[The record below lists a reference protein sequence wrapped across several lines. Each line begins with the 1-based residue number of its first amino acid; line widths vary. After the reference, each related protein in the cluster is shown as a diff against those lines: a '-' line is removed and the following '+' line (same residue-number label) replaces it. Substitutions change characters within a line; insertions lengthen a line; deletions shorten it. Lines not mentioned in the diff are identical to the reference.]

1 MSKNNSVEIAYQNAK
16 DLIDK
21 KDYIQA
27 SEQLN
32 EILKVFPN
40 ELNSIYLLIDC
51 YIKLNN
57 PIKALEF
64 THSALNIKN
73 DDKKLLQL
81 EIRLNEYL
89 ERDSESI
96 HLLKIFIDKFS
107 DLGALKHLSNLL
119 VRQDKSDEADEL
131 IKNFFENNED
141 YGLLYKGVRH
151 LHASRYRK
159 AEDAFKKVLIEDE
172 NNIDALR
179 FMGILAFKSGN
190 HDIAE
195 AMLTKALK
203 LDTTYSLVWANLAQV
218 FSVTGQLDK
227 AKKSFKNILNME
239 PKNGLIWAEY
249 GTVLTKLANYEEG
262 RDAYLKALEFKPDSP
277 RVHLSLGH
285 VYKTMGEID
294 NSIDSYKNT
303 ILQNNLS
310 GEAYWSLANLKTY
323 SFSENE
329 IIDME
334 KTLKG
339 EMSDIERSQ
348 MHFALGKAYEVKKDF
363 DKSFKNYYEGN
374 KVKKGLIKYSSDDTT
389 DNTKRILNFFN
400 KENIQKLEKSS
411 TGDRDPIFVLG
422 MPRSGST
429 LVDQIISSHSKV
441 DGTQELPN
449 IIKIAAELNSNNQ
462 KDYPEVLK
470 DLDESKLS
478 NLGKDYISET
488 AWARDSA
495 PFFIDKMPNN
505 FIHIGLIKT
514 ILPNAKIIDTR
525 RDPMDTCFSC
535 FKQFFARGQLFTYS
549 LEDLGNYYT
558 DYIRAM
564 NHWHNV
570 YGKDIYTVH
579 YDNVINETEE
589 TIREL
594 IDYCELPFEKECLE
608 FYNSSRPV
616 KTPSAE
622 QVRQPIYKSGL
633 NYWKNYE
640 KHLLPLKKI
649 IDEINLR

>member
-1 MSKNNSVEIAYQNAK
+1 MNNKNSLEIAYQNAR
-16 DLIDK
+16 DLIHK
-21 KDYIQA
+21 KEYLQA
-27 SEQLN
+27 ISQLN
-32 EILKVFPN
+32 EIIKVFPN

-51 YIKLNN
+51 FIRINK
-57 PIKALEF
+57 PIEALEYTRKALSF
-64 THSALNIKN
+64 KN
-73 DDKKLLQL
+73 DDKKLLLL
-81 EIRLNEYL
+81 EIRLNEFL
-89 ERDSESI
+89 ERDSEAI
-96 HLLKIFIDKFS
+96 FLLKAFINKFS
-107 DLGALKHLSNLL
+107 DFKALKQLTNLL
-119 VRQDKSDEADEL
+119 AKQDKTDEADDVV
-131 IKNFFENNED
+131 KKFFENNED

-159 AEDAFKKVLIEDE
+159 AEDAFKKVLIDDE

-195 AMLTKALK
+195 ATLTKALK
-203 LDTTYSLVWANLAQV
+203 LDPTYSLVWANLAQV

-227 AKKSFKNILNME
+227 AEKSFKNILNME

-249 GTVLTKLANYEEG
+249 GTVLTKLANYKEG
-262 RDAYLKALEFKPDSP
+262 KNAYLKALQFKPNSP

-285 VYKTMGEID
+285 VYKTLGEID
-294 NSIDSYKNT
+294 KSINSYKNT
-303 ILQNNLS
+303 IVQNNLS

-329 IIDME
+329 IKDME
-334 KTLKG
+334 ETLNA

-348 MHFALGKAYEVKKDF
+348 MHFALGKAYEEMKDF
-363 DKSFKNYYEGN
+363 DKSFKNYYQGN
-374 KVKKGLIKYSSDDTT
+374 RVKKDLVKYSSHDTNE
-389 DNTKRILNFFN
+389 NTKKILKFFSQ
-400 KENIQKLEKSS
+400 ENIQNLSKSS
-411 TGDRDPIFVLG
+411 TNDQDPIFILG

-449 IIKIAAELNSNNQ
+449 IIKIAAELNDIDQNS
-462 KDYPEVLK
+462 YPDVLK
-470 DLDESKLS
+470 ELDDIQLS
-478 NLGKDYISET
+478 DLGKNYIQET

-549 LEDLGNYYT
+549 LEDLGNYYS

-564 NHWHNV
+564 NHWHNI
-570 YGKDIYTVH
+570 YGKDILTVH
-579 YDNVINETEE
+579 YDNVINKTEE
-589 TIREL
+589 TIRQL
-594 IDYCELPFEKECLE
+594 IDYCNLPFEQECLE
-608 FYNSSRPV
+608 FYKSSRPV

-649 IDEINLR
+649 IDEIN

>member
-1 MSKNNSVEIAYQNAK
+1 MSNKNSLEIAYQNAR
-16 DLIDK
+16 DLIHK
-21 KDYIQA
+21 KEYLQA
-27 SEQLN
+27 VSQLN
-32 EILKVFPN
+32 EILRIFPN

-51 YIKLNN
+51 FIKINKPLEALEYTH
-57 PIKALEF
+57 KALSF
-64 THSALNIKN
+64 KS
-73 DDKKLLQL
+73 DDKKLLLL
-81 EIRLNEYL
+81 EIRLNEFL
-89 ERDSESI
+89 GRDSEVI
-96 HLLKIFIDKFS
+96 VLLKRFISKYSDFS
-107 DLGALKHLSNLL
+107 ALKQLSNLL
-119 VRQDKSDEADEL
+119 VKQDKADEADE
-131 IKNFFENNED
+131 IVKQFFENNED

-159 AEDAFKKVLIEDE
+159 AEDAFKKLLIEDE

-195 AMLTKALK
+195 AMFTKALR
-203 LDTTYSLVWANLAQV
+203 LDPTYSLVWANLAQV
-218 FSVTGQLDK
+218 YSVTGQLDK

-239 PKNGLIWAEY
+239 PRNGLIWAEY
-249 GTVLTKLANYEEG
+249 GTVLTKLANYEESKN
-262 RDAYLKALEFKPDSP
+262 AYLKALNFKSDSP

-285 VYKTMGEID
+285 VYKTMGEIE
-294 NSIDSYKNT
+294 NSIDSYKNS
-303 ILQNNLS
+303 IIQNKLS

-329 IIDME
+329 IKVME
-334 KTLKG
+334 ETLK
-339 EMSDIERSQ
+339 EDMSDIERSQ
-348 MHFALGKAYEVKKDF
+348 IHFALGKAYEVKKDF
-363 DKSFKNYYEGN
+363 DNSFNNYFKGN
-374 KVKKGLIKYSSDDTT
+374 EVKKGLIKYSSDDTT
-389 DNTKRILNFFN
+389 DNTKRILDFFN
-400 KENIQKLEKSS
+400 LETIRDFSKSS
-411 TGDRDPIFVLG
+411 TVDQDPIFILG

-449 IIKIAAELNSNNQ
+449 IIKIASELNSNNQ
-462 KDYPEVLK
+462 NTYPEILK
-470 DLDESKLS
+470 ELDESKLS
-478 NLGKDYISET
+478 EMGNNYLSET
-488 AWARDSA
+488 TWARKNA

-535 FKQFFARGQLFTYS
+535 YKQFFARGQLFTYS

-558 DYIRAM
+558 DYIKAM

-570 YGKDIYTVH
+570 YGKDIFTVH
-579 YDNVINETEE
+579 YDNVINKTEE

-594 IDYCELPFEKECLE
+594 IDYCNLPFEKECLE
-608 FYNSSRPV
+608 FYKSSRPV

-640 KHLLPLKKI
+640 KHLVPLKKI
-649 IDEINLR
+649 IDEIN

>member
-1 MSKNNSVEIAYQNAK
+1 MSNKNSVEIAYQNAN

-21 KDYIQA
+21 KDYTEA
-27 SEQLN
+27 SLQLE

-51 YIKLNN
+51 YIKLDN
-57 PIKALEF
+57 PLKALESV
-64 THSALNIKN
+64 HEALNIKK
-73 DDKKLLQL
+73 DDKKLLHL

-89 ERDSESI
+89 ERDSECI
-96 HLLKIFIDKFS
+96 FLLKRYIEKFS
-107 DLGALKHLSNLL
+107 DIGALKHLSNLL
-119 VRQDKSDEADEL
+119 VRQDKAEEADDS
-131 IKNFFENNED
+131 IKEFFENNEE
-141 YGLLYKGVRH
+141 YGLLYKGIRH

-159 AEDAFKKVLIEDE
+159 AEDAFKKVLQEDK

-195 AMLTKALK
+195 AMFTRALK
-203 LDTTYSLVWANLAQV
+203 LDPTYSLVWANLGQV

-227 AKKSFKNILNME
+227 AQKSFKNILNME
-239 PKNGLIWAEY
+239 PNNALIWAEY
-249 GTVLTKLANYEEG
+249 GTVLTKLAKYKEG

-285 VYKTMGEID
+285 VFKTMGEID
-294 NSIDSYKNT
+294 NSIDAYKKT
-303 ILQNNLS
+303 IIKNNLS

-329 IIDME
+329 IKDME
-334 KTLKG
+334 KTLEG
-339 EMSDIERSQ
+339 DMSDIERSQ
-348 MHFALGKAYEVKKDF
+348 MYFALGKAYEAKKDF
-363 DKSFKNYYEGN
+363 DNSFKNYYKGN
-374 KVKKGLIKYSSDDTT
+374 EVKKSLIKYSSDDTT
-389 DNTKRILNFFN
+389 QNTKRILKFFN
-400 KENIQKLEKSS
+400 KENIVSLSKSS
-411 TGDRDPIFVLG
+411 ISDKDPIFVLG

-429 LVDQIISSHSKV
+429 LIDQIISSHSKV

-449 IIKIAAELNSNNQ
+449 IIKIAAELNTIKQDS
-462 KDYPEVLK
+462 YPEVLK
-470 DLDESKLS
+470 KLDDLQLTKF
-478 NLGKDYISET
+478 GKDYLSET
-488 AWARDSA
+488 KWARGVA

-535 FKQFFARGQLFTYS
+535 FKQFFARGQLFTYC
-549 LEDLGNYYT
+549 LEDLGNYYS

-564 NHWHNV
+564 NHWHSV
-570 YGKDIYTVH
+570 YGKDIFTVH

-594 IDYCELPFEKECLE
+594 LDYCDLSFEKECLE
-608 FYNSSRPV
+608 FYKSSRPV

-640 KHLLPLKKI
+640 KHLTPLKKI
-649 IDEINLR
+649 IDEIN

>member
-1 MSKNNSVEIAYQNAK
+1 MSNKNSLEIAYQNAR
-16 DLIDK
+16 DLIHK
-21 KDYIQA
+21 KEYLQA
-27 SEQLN
+27 ISQLN
-32 EILKVFPN
+32 EILRIFPN

-51 YIKLNN
+51 FIKINKPLE
-57 PIKALEF
+57 ALEF
-64 THSALNIKN
+64 THKALSFKS
-73 DDKKLLQL
+73 DDKKLLLL
-81 EIRLNEYL
+81 EIRLNEFL
-89 ERDSESI
+89 ERDSEAI
-96 HLLKIFIDKFS
+96 FLLKTFINKYSDFS
-107 DLGALKHLSNLL
+107 ALKQLSNLL
-119 VRQDKSDEADEL
+119 VKQDKVDEADD
-131 IKNFFENNED
+131 IVKDFFENNED

-159 AEDAFKKVLIEDE
+159 AEDAFKKLLIEDE

-195 AMLTKALK
+195 AMLTKALR
-203 LDTTYSLVWANLAQV
+203 LDPTYSLVWANLAQV
-218 FSVTGQLDK
+218 YSVTGQLDK

-239 PKNGLIWAEY
+239 PRNGLIWAEY
-249 GTVLTKLANYEEG
+249 GTVLTKLANYEESK
-262 RDAYLKALEFKPDSP
+262 DAYLKALDFKSDSP

-285 VYKTMGEID
+285 VYKTMGEIE

-303 ILQNNLS
+303 IIQNKLS

-329 IIDME
+329 IKVME
-334 KTLKG
+334 ETLKAD
-339 EMSDIERSQ
+339 MSDIERSQ

-363 DKSFKNYYEGN
+363 DNSFNNYFKGN
-374 KVKKGLIKYSSDDTT
+374 EVKKGLTKYSSDDTT
-389 DNTKRILNFFN
+389 DNTKRILDFFN
-400 KENIQKLEKSS
+400 LENIRDFSKSL
-411 TGDRDPIFVLG
+411 TVNQDPIFVLG

-429 LVDQIISSHSKV
+429 LVDQIISSHSQV

-449 IIKIAAELNSNNQ
+449 IIKIASELNSNNQ
-462 KDYPEVLK
+462 NTYPEILK
-470 DLDESKLS
+470 ELDELKLTEMG
-478 NLGKDYISET
+478 NNYLSET
-488 AWARDSA
+488 TWARKNA

-535 FKQFFARGQLFTYS
+535 YKQFFARGQLFTYS

-558 DYIRAM
+558 DYIKAM

-579 YDNVINETEE
+579 YDNVINKTEE

-594 IDYCELPFEKECLE
+594 IDYCNLPFEKECLE
-608 FYNSSRPV
+608 FYKSSRPV

-640 KHLLPLKKI
+640 KHLVPLKKI
-649 IDEINLR
+649 IDEIN

>member
-1 MSKNNSVEIAYQNAK
+1 MSKNNSVKIAYQNAK

-51 YIKLNN
+51 YLKLNN
-57 PIKALEF
+57 PIKALES
-64 THSALNIKN
+64 THAALTIKHN
-73 DDKKLLQL
+73 DKKLLQL

-119 VRQDKSDEADEL
+119 VKQDKSEEADEL

-203 LDTTYSLVWANLAQV
+203 LDPTYSLVWANLAQV

-262 RDAYLKALEFKPDSP
+262 RDAYLKALKFKPDSP

-334 KTLKG
+334 DTLKSD
-339 EMSDIERSQ
+339 MSDIERSQ

-400 KENIQKLEKSS
+400 KENIQKLAKSS
-411 TGDRDPIFVLG
+411 IGDRDPIFVLG

-429 LVDQIISSHSKV
+429 LIDQIISSHSKV

-449 IIKIAAELNSNNQ
+449 IIKIAAELNTNNQ
-462 KDYPEVLK
+462 SNYPEVLK
-470 DLDESKLS
+470 ELDESKLS

-564 NHWHNV
+564 NHWQNV

-579 YDNVINETEE
+579 YDNVINKTEE

-594 IDYCELPFEKECLE
+594 IDYCNLPFENECLE
-608 FYNSSRPV
+608 FYKSSRPV

-640 KHLLPLKKI
+640 KHLVPLKKI
-649 IDEINLR
+649 IDEIN

>member
-16 DLIDK
+16 DLIQK

-27 SEQLN
+27 SQQLN

-57 PIKALEF
+57 PIKALES
-64 THSALNIKN
+64 THTALNIKN
-73 DDKKLLQL
+73 NDKKLLQL

-119 VRQDKSDEADEL
+119 VKQDKSEEADEL

-203 LDTTYSLVWANLAQV
+203 LDPTYSLVWANLAQV

-249 GTVLTKLANYEEG
+249 GTVLTKLANYKEG
-262 RDAYLKALEFKPDSP
+262 KDAYLKALEFKPNSP

-303 ILQNNLS
+303 IIQNNLS

-323 SFSENE
+323 SFSKNE
-329 IIDME
+329 IKDME
-334 KTLKG
+334 ETLMG
-339 EMSDIERSQ
+339 DMSDIERSQ

-363 DKSFKNYYEGN
+363 DKSFTNYYEGN
-374 KVKKGLIKYSSDDTT
+374 KVKKGLIKYSSDDTS
-389 DNTKRILNFFN
+389 DNTKRILEFFN
-400 KENIQKLEKSS
+400 QENIQNLAKSS
-411 TGDRDPIFVLG
+411 TSDRDPIFVLG

-449 IIKIAAELNSNNQ
+449 IIKIAAELNTNNQ
-462 KDYPEVLK
+462 NNYPEVLRE
-470 DLDESKLS
+470 LDDSKLS
-478 NLGKDYISET
+478 KLGKDYILET
-488 AWARDSA
+488 AWARNSA
-495 PFFIDKMPNN
+495 PFFVDKMPNN

-564 NHWHNV
+564 DHWHNI
-570 YGKDIYTVH
+570 YGKDIFTVH
-579 YDNVINETEE
+579 YDNVINKTEE

-594 IDYCELPFEKECLE
+594 IDYCNLPFEQECLE
-608 FYNSSRPV
+608 FYKSSRPV

-640 KHLLPLKKI
+640 EHLSPLKKI
-649 IDEINLR
+649 IDEID

>member
-119 VRQDKSDEADEL
+119 VKQDKSDEADEL

-159 AEDAFKKVLIEDE
+159 AEDAFKKVLVEDE

-195 AMLTKALK
+195 AMLTRALK
-203 LDTTYSLVWANLAQV
+203 LDPTYSLVWANLAQV

-249 GTVLTKLANYEEG
+249 GTVLTKLANYKEG

-285 VYKTMGEID
+285 VYKTMGEIG

-303 ILQNNLS
+303 ILQNKLS

-329 IIDME
+329 IKNME
-334 KTLKG
+334 ETLEG
-339 EMSDIERSQ
+339 DMSDIERSQ

-363 DKSFKNYYEGN
+363 EKSFKNYFEGN

-389 DNTKRILNFFN
+389 DNTKRILNFFK
-400 KENIQKLEKSS
+400 KENIHNLSKSS
-411 TGDRDPIFVLG
+411 TNDKDPIFVLG

-449 IIKIAAELNSNNQ
+449 IIKIASELNTNGQNT
-462 KDYPEVLK
+462 YPEVLK
-470 DLDESKLS
+470 DLDDMMLTK
-478 NLGKDYISET
+478 LGKEYMSET

-579 YDNVINETEE
+579 YNNVINETED
-589 TIREL
+589 TIRRL
-594 IDYCELPFEKECLE
+594 LDYCELPFEKECLE
-608 FYNSSRPV
+608 FHKSSRPV

-649 IDEINLR
+649 IDEIN

>member
-1 MSKNNSVEIAYQNAK
+1 MNNKNSLEIAYQNAR
-16 DLIDK
+16 DLIHK
-21 KDYIQA
+21 KEYLQA
-27 SEQLN
+27 ISQLN
-32 EILKVFPN
+32 EIIKVFPN

-51 YIKLNN
+51 FIKTNK
-57 PIKALEF
+57 PIEALEYTHKALSF
-64 THSALNIKN
+64 KN
-73 DDKKLLQL
+73 DDKKLLLL
-81 EIRLNEYL
+81 EIRLNEFL
-89 ERDSESI
+89 ERDSEAI
-96 HLLKIFIDKFS
+96 FLLKAFINKFS
-107 DLGALKHLSNLL
+107 DFKALKQLTNLL
-119 VRQDKSDEADEL
+119 VKQDKADEADDVV
-131 IKNFFENNED
+131 KKFFENNED

-203 LDTTYSLVWANLAQV
+203 LDPTYSLVWANLAQV

-249 GTVLTKLANYEEG
+249 GTVLTKLANYQEG
-262 RDAYLKALEFKPDSP
+262 KDAYLKALEFKPNSP

-294 NSIDSYKNT
+294 NSINSYKNT
-303 ILQNNLS
+303 IFQNNLS

-329 IIDME
+329 IRDME
-334 KTLKG
+334 ETLNG
-339 EMSDIERSQ
+339 DMTDIERSQ
-348 MHFALGKAYEVKKDF
+348 MHFALGKAYEVMKDY
-363 DKSFKNYYEGN
+363 DKSFKNYFKGN

-389 DNTKRILNFFN
+389 QNTKKILEFFN
-400 KENIQKLEKSS
+400 QENIKNLSKSS
-411 TGDRDPIFVLG
+411 TNDQDPIFVLG

-449 IIKIAAELNSNNQ
+449 IIKIAAELNADEQSN
-462 KDYPEVLK
+462 YPEVLK
-470 DLDESKLS
+470 ELDDVQLS
-478 NLGKDYISET
+478 DLGKNYILET
-488 AWARDSA
+488 AWARDRA

-549 LEDLGNYYT
+549 LEDLGNYYS

-564 NHWHNV
+564 NHWHNI
-570 YGKDIYTVH
+570 YGKDILTVH
-579 YDNVINETEE
+579 YDNVINKTEE

-594 IDYCELPFEKECLE
+594 IDYCNLPFEQECLE
-608 FYNSSRPV
+608 FYKSSRPV

-640 KHLLPLKKI
+640 NHLSPLKKI
-649 IDEINLR
+649 IDEIN

>member
-1 MSKNNSVEIAYQNAK
+1 MNKNNSVEIAYQNAK

-21 KDYIQA
+21 KDYITA

-51 YIKLNN
+51 YIKLSN
-57 PIKALEF
+57 PLKALEF
-64 THSALNIKN
+64 THLALNVKN
-73 DDKKLLQL
+73 NDKKLLQL

-107 DLGALKHLSNLL
+107 DLSALKHLSNLL
-119 VRQDKSDEADEL
+119 VKQDKSDEADEL
-131 IKNFFENNED
+131 IKDFFENNED

-159 AEDAFKKVLIEDE
+159 AEDAFKKVLMEDE

-195 AMLTKALK
+195 AVLTKALK
-203 LDTTYSLVWANLAQV
+203 LDPTYSLVWANLAQV

-227 AKKSFKNILNME
+227 AKKSFKNILNMD

-249 GTVLTKLANYEEG
+249 GTVLTKLANYREG

-285 VYKTMGEID
+285 VYKTMGEI
-294 NSIDSYKNT
+294 NASINSYKNT
-303 ILQNNLS
+303 IVQNNLS

-329 IIDME
+329 IKDME
-334 KTLKG
+334 ETLKG
-339 EMSDIERSQ
+339 DMSDIERSQ

-363 DKSFKNYYEGN
+363 DRSFRNYYEGN
-374 KVKKGLIKYSSDDTT
+374 KVKKGLIKYSSDDTSY
-389 DNTKRILNFFN
+389 NTKRILDFFS
-400 KENIQKLEKSS
+400 KENINNLSKSS
-411 TGDRDPIFVLG
+411 TNNPDPIFVLG

-449 IIKIAAELNSNNQ
+449 IIKIAAELNNDKQNS
-462 KDYPEVLK
+462 YPEVLK
-470 DLDESKLS
+470 ELDDLKISR
-478 NLGKDYISET
+478 LGKDYISET
-488 AWARDSA
+488 TWARDNA

-549 LEDLGNYYT
+549 MEDLGNYYT

-564 NHWHNV
+564 NHWHKV
-570 YGKDIYTVH
+570 YGKDIFTVH
-579 YDNVINETEE
+579 YDDVINKTEE

-594 IDYCELPFEKECLE
+594 IDYCNLPFEQECLE
-608 FYNSSRPV
+608 FYKSSRPV

-649 IDEINLR
+649 IDEIN

>member
-1 MSKNNSVEIAYQNAK
+1 MSKNNTVEIAYQNAK

-21 KDYIQA
+21 KDYITA
-27 SEQLN
+27 TEQLS

-57 PIKALEF
+57 PLKALEF
-64 THSALNIKN
+64 THSALNVKN
-73 DDKKLLQL
+73 NDKKLLQL

-107 DLGALKHLSNLL
+107 DLSALKHLSNLL
-119 VRQDKSDEADEL
+119 VKQDKSDEADEL
-131 IKNFFENNED
+131 IKNFFEKNED

-159 AEDAFKKVLIEDE
+159 AEDAFKKVLIEDG

-203 LDTTYSLVWANLAQV
+203 LDPTYSLAWANLAQV

-227 AKKSFKNILNME
+227 AKKSFKNILNMT

-249 GTVLTKLANYEEG
+249 GTVLTKLANYKEG

-323 SFSENE
+323 SFSMNE
-329 IIDME
+329 IKDME
-334 KTLKG
+334 ETLKG
-339 EMSDIERSQ
+339 DMSDIERSQ
-348 MHFALGKAYEVKKDF
+348 MYFALGKAYEVKKDF

-374 KVKKGLIKYSSDDTT
+374 KVKKALIKYSSDDTT
-389 DNTKRILNFFN
+389 DNTKRILDFFN
-400 KENIQKLEKSS
+400 QENIQKLAKSS
-411 TGDRDPIFVLG
+411 TNDRDPIFILG

-462 KDYPEVLK
+462 NNYPEVLK
-470 DLDESKLS
+470 ELDDSKLS
-478 NLGKDYISET
+478 NLGKVYISET
-488 AWARDSA
+488 AWARDTA

-579 YDNVINETEE
+579 YNNVINETEE

-594 IDYCELPFEKECLE
+594 IDYCDLPFEKECLE
-608 FYNSSRPV
+608 FYKSSRPV

-649 IDEINLR
+649 IDEIN

>member
-1 MSKNNSVEIAYQNAK
+1 MSKNNSVKIAYQNAK

-21 KDYIQA
+21 KDYITA
-27 SEQLN
+27 TEQLS

-57 PIKALEF
+57 PLKALEF
-64 THSALNIKN
+64 THSALNLKN
-73 DDKKLLQL
+73 NDKKLLQL

-107 DLGALKHLSNLL
+107 DLSALKHLSNLL
-119 VRQDKSDEADEL
+119 VKQDKSDEADEL
-131 IKNFFENNED
+131 IKNFFEKNED

-159 AEDAFKKVLIEDE
+159 AEDAFKKVLMEDE

-195 AMLTKALK
+195 AVLTKALK
-203 LDTTYSLVWANLAQV
+203 LDPTYSLVWANLAQV

-227 AKKSFKNILNME
+227 AKKSFKNILNMD

-249 GTVLTKLANYEEG
+249 GTVLTKLANYREG

-285 VYKTMGEID
+285 VYKTMGEI
-294 NSIDSYKNT
+294 NASINSYKNT
-303 ILQNNLS
+303 IIQNNLS

-323 SFSENE
+323 SFSKNE
-329 IIDME
+329 IKDME
-334 KTLKG
+334 ETLKG
-339 EMSDIERSQ
+339 DMSDIERSQ

-363 DKSFKNYYEGN
+363 DRSFRNYYEGN
-374 KVKKGLIKYSSDDTT
+374 KVKKGLIKYSSDDTSY
-389 DNTKRILNFFN
+389 NTKRILDFFSR
-400 KENIQKLEKSS
+400 ENINNLSKSS
-411 TGDRDPIFVLG
+411 TNNPDPIFVLG

-449 IIKIAAELNSNNQ
+449 IIKIAAELNNDKQNS
-462 KDYPEVLK
+462 YPEVLK
-470 DLDESKLS
+470 ELDNLKISKL
-478 NLGKDYISET
+478 GKEYISET
-488 AWARDSA
+488 TWARDNA

-549 LEDLGNYYT
+549 MEDLGNYYT

-564 NHWHNV
+564 NHWHKV
-570 YGKDIYTVH
+570 YGKDIFTVH
-579 YDNVINETEE
+579 YDDVINKTEE

-594 IDYCELPFEKECLE
+594 IDYCNLPFEQECLE
-608 FYNSSRPV
+608 FYKSSRPV

-649 IDEINLR
+649 IDEIN

>member
-119 VRQDKSDEADEL
+119 VKQDKSDEADEL

-203 LDTTYSLVWANLAQV
+203 LDPTYSLVWANLAQV

-227 AKKSFKNILNME
+227 AKKSFKNILSME

-329 IIDME
+329 IKDME
-334 KTLKG
+334 DTLKG
-339 EMSDIERSQ
+339 DMSDIERSQ

-400 KENIQKLEKSS
+400 KENIQKLAKSS

-429 LVDQIISSHSKV
+429 LIDQIISSHSKV

-449 IIKIAAELNSNNQ
+449 IIKIAAELNTNNQ
-462 KDYPEVLK
+462 NNYPEVLK
-470 DLDESKLS
+470 ELDESKLS

-649 IDEINLR
+649 IDEIN

>member
-1 MSKNNSVEIAYQNAK
+1 MSNKNSLEIAYQNAR
-16 DLIDK
+16 DLIHK
-21 KDYIQA
+21 KEYLQA
-27 SEQLN
+27 ISQLN
-32 EILKVFPN
+32 EILRIFPN

-51 YIKLNN
+51 FIKINKPLEALEYTH
-57 PIKALEF
+57 KALSF
-64 THSALNIKN
+64 KS
-73 DDKKLLQL
+73 DDKKLLLL
-81 EIRLNEYL
+81 EIRLNEFL
-89 ERDSESI
+89 ERDSEAI
-96 HLLKIFIDKFS
+96 FLLKTFISKYSDFS
-107 DLGALKHLSNLL
+107 ALKQLSNLL
-119 VRQDKSDEADEL
+119 VKQDKADEADD
-131 IKNFFENNED
+131 IVKQFFENNED

-159 AEDAFKKVLIEDE
+159 AEDAFKKLLIEDE

-195 AMLTKALK
+195 AMFTKALR
-203 LDTTYSLVWANLAQV
+203 LDPTYSLVWANLAQV
-218 FSVTGQLDK
+218 YSVTGQLDK

-239 PKNGLIWAEY
+239 PRNGLIWAEY
-249 GTVLTKLANYEEG
+249 GTVLTKLANYEESKN
-262 RDAYLKALEFKPDSP
+262 AYLKALNFKSDSP

-285 VYKTMGEID
+285 VYKTMGEIE
-294 NSIDSYKNT
+294 NSIDSYKNS
-303 ILQNNLS
+303 IIQNKLS

-329 IIDME
+329 IKVME
-334 KTLKG
+334 ETLK
-339 EMSDIERSQ
+339 EDMSDIERSQ
-348 MHFALGKAYEVKKDF
+348 IYFALGKAYEVKKDF
-363 DKSFKNYYEGN
+363 DNSFNNYFQGN
-374 KVKKGLIKYSSDDTT
+374 EVKKGLIKYSSDDTT
-389 DNTKRILNFFN
+389 DNTKRILDFFN
-400 KENIQKLEKSS
+400 LETIRDFSKSS
-411 TGDRDPIFVLG
+411 TVDQDPIFVLG

-449 IIKIAAELNSNNQ
+449 IIKIASELNSNNQ
-462 KDYPEVLK
+462 NTYPEILK
-470 DLDESKLS
+470 ELDESKLS
-478 NLGKDYISET
+478 EMGNNYLSET
-488 AWARDSA
+488 TWARKNA

-535 FKQFFARGQLFTYS
+535 YKQFFARGQLFTYS

-558 DYIRAM
+558 DYIKAM

-570 YGKDIYTVH
+570 YGKDIFTVH
-579 YDNVINETEE
+579 YDNVINKTEE

-594 IDYCELPFEKECLE
+594 IDYCNLPFEKECLE
-608 FYNSSRPV
+608 FYKSSRPV

-640 KHLLPLKKI
+640 KHLVPLKKI
-649 IDEINLR
+649 IDEIN

>member
-1 MSKNNSVEIAYQNAK
+1 MSKNNSVKIAYQNAK

-21 KDYIQA
+21 KDYITA
-27 SEQLN
+27 TEQLS

-57 PIKALEF
+57 PLKALEF
-64 THSALNIKN
+64 THSALNVKN
-73 DDKKLLQL
+73 NDKKLLQL

-107 DLGALKHLSNLL
+107 DLSALKHLSNLL
-119 VRQDKSDEADEL
+119 VKQDKSDEADEL
-131 IKNFFENNED
+131 IKNFFEKNED

-159 AEDAFKKVLIEDE
+159 AEDAFKKVLMEDE

-195 AMLTKALK
+195 AVLTKALK
-203 LDTTYSLVWANLAQV
+203 LDPTYSLVWANLAQV

-227 AKKSFKNILNME
+227 AKKSFKNILNMD

-249 GTVLTKLANYEEG
+249 GTVLTKLANYREG

-285 VYKTMGEID
+285 VYKTMGEI
-294 NSIDSYKNT
+294 NASINSYKNT
-303 ILQNNLS
+303 IIQNNLS

-323 SFSENE
+323 SFSKNE
-329 IIDME
+329 IKDME
-334 KTLKG
+334 ETLKG
-339 EMSDIERSQ
+339 DMSDIERSQ

-363 DKSFKNYYEGN
+363 DRSFRNYYEGN
-374 KVKKGLIKYSSDDTT
+374 KVKKGLIKYSSDDTS
-389 DNTKRILNFFN
+389 DNTKRILDFFS
-400 KENIQKLEKSS
+400 KENINNLSKSS
-411 TGDRDPIFVLG
+411 TNNPDPIFVLG

-449 IIKIAAELNSNNQ
+449 IIKIAAELNNDKQNS
-462 KDYPEVLK
+462 YPEVLK
-470 DLDESKLS
+470 ELDNLKISKL
-478 NLGKDYISET
+478 GKEYISET
-488 AWARDSA
+488 TWARDNA

-549 LEDLGNYYT
+549 MEDLGNYYT

-564 NHWHNV
+564 NHWHKV
-570 YGKDIYTVH
+570 YGKDIFTVH
-579 YDNVINETEE
+579 YDDVINKTEE

-594 IDYCELPFEKECLE
+594 IDYCNLPFEQECLE
-608 FYNSSRPV
+608 FYKSSRPV

-649 IDEINLR
+649 IDEIN

>member
-1 MSKNNSVEIAYQNAK
+1 MSNKNSLEIAYQNAR
-16 DLIDK
+16 DLIHK
-21 KDYIQA
+21 KEYLQA
-27 SEQLN
+27 ISQLN
-32 EILKVFPN
+32 EILRIFPN

-51 YIKLNN
+51 FIKINKPLE
-57 PIKALEF
+57 ALEF
-64 THSALNIKN
+64 THKALSFKS
-73 DDKKLLQL
+73 DDKKLLLL
-81 EIRLNEYL
+81 EIRLNEFL
-89 ERDSESI
+89 ERDSEAI
-96 HLLKIFIDKFS
+96 FLLKKFINKYSDFS
-107 DLGALKHLSNLL
+107 ALKQLSNLL
-119 VRQDKSDEADEL
+119 VKQDKVDEADD
-131 IKNFFENNED
+131 IVKDFFENNED

-159 AEDAFKKVLIEDE
+159 AEDAFKKLLIEDE

-195 AMLTKALK
+195 AMLTKALR
-203 LDTTYSLVWANLAQV
+203 LDPTYSLVWANLAQV
-218 FSVTGQLDK
+218 YSVTGQLDK

-239 PKNGLIWAEY
+239 PRNGLIWAEY

-262 RDAYLKALEFKPDSP
+262 KDAYLKALNFKSDSP

-285 VYKTMGEID
+285 VYKTMGEIE

-303 ILQNNLS
+303 IIQNKLS

-329 IIDME
+329 IKVME
-334 KTLKG
+334 ETLK
-339 EMSDIERSQ
+339 EDMSDIERSQ
-348 MHFALGKAYEVKKDF
+348 IYFALGKAYEVKKDF
-363 DKSFKNYYEGN
+363 DNSFNNYFKGN
-374 KVKKGLIKYSSDDTT
+374 DLKKDLTKYSSDDTT
-389 DNTKRILNFFN
+389 DNTKRILDFFN
-400 KENIQKLEKSS
+400 LENIRDFSKSL
-411 TGDRDPIFVLG
+411 TVNQDPIFVLG

-429 LVDQIISSHSKV
+429 LVDQIISSHSQV

-449 IIKIAAELNSNNQ
+449 IIKIASELNSNNQ
-462 KDYPEVLK
+462 NTYPEILK
-470 DLDESKLS
+470 ELDELKLTEMG
-478 NLGKDYISET
+478 NNYLSET
-488 AWARDSA
+488 TWARKNA

-535 FKQFFARGQLFTYS
+535 YKQFFARGQLFTYS

-558 DYIRAM
+558 DYIKAM

-579 YDNVINETEE
+579 YDNVINKTED

-594 IDYCELPFEKECLE
+594 IDYCNLPFEKECLE
-608 FYNSSRPV
+608 FYKSSRPV

-640 KHLLPLKKI
+640 KHLVPLKKI
-649 IDEINLR
+649 IDEIN

>member
-73 DDKKLLQL
+73 NDKKLLQL

-119 VRQDKSDEADEL
+119 VKQDKSDEADEL
-131 IKNFFENNED
+131 IKNFFEKNED
-141 YGLLYKGVRH
+141 YGFLYKGVRH

-203 LDTTYSLVWANLAQV
+203 LDPTYSLVWANLAQV

-239 PKNGLIWAEY
+239 PKNALIWAEY
-249 GTVLTKLANYEEG
+249 GTVLTKLANYKEG

-400 KENIQKLEKSS
+400 QENIQKLAKSS

-462 KDYPEVLK
+462 NNYPEVLK
-470 DLDESKLS
+470 ELDDSKLS
-478 NLGKDYISET
+478 NLGQDYISET

-558 DYIRAM
+558 DYIRSM
-564 NHWHNV
+564 NHWHNI

-579 YDNVINETEE
+579 YDNVINKTEE

-594 IDYCELPFEKECLE
+594 IDYCELPFEKQCLE
-608 FYNSSRPV
+608 FYKSSRPV

-649 IDEINLR
+649 IDEIN

>member
-1 MSKNNSVEIAYQNAK
+1 MNKNNSVEIAYQNAK

-21 KDYIQA
+21 KDYITA

-51 YIKLNN
+51 YIKLSN
-57 PIKALEF
+57 PLKALEF
-64 THSALNIKN
+64 THLALNVKN
-73 DDKKLLQL
+73 NDKKLLQL

-107 DLGALKHLSNLL
+107 DLSALKHLSNLL
-119 VRQDKSDEADEL
+119 VKQDKSDEADEL
-131 IKNFFENNED
+131 IKDFFENNED

-159 AEDAFKKVLIEDE
+159 AEDAFKKVLMEDE

-195 AMLTKALK
+195 AVLTKALK
-203 LDTTYSLVWANLAQV
+203 LDPTYSLVWANLAQV

-227 AKKSFKNILNME
+227 AKKSFKNILNMD

-249 GTVLTKLANYEEG
+249 GTVLTKLANSREG
-262 RDAYLKALEFKPDSP
+262 RDAYLKALKFKPDSP

-285 VYKTMGEID
+285 VYKTMGEI
-294 NSIDSYKNT
+294 NASINSYKNT
-303 ILQNNLS
+303 IIQNNLS

-329 IIDME
+329 IKDME
-334 KTLKG
+334 ETLKG
-339 EMSDIERSQ
+339 DMSDIERSQ

-363 DKSFKNYYEGN
+363 DRSFRNYYEGN
-374 KVKKGLIKYSSDDTT
+374 KVKKGLIKYSSDDTSY
-389 DNTKRILNFFN
+389 NTKRILDFFS
-400 KENIQKLEKSS
+400 KENINNLSKSS
-411 TGDRDPIFVLG
+411 TNNPDPIFVLG

-449 IIKIAAELNSNNQ
+449 IIKIAAELNNDKQNS
-462 KDYPEVLK
+462 YPEVLK
-470 DLDESKLS
+470 ELDDLKISK
-478 NLGKDYISET
+478 LGKDYISET
-488 AWARDSA
+488 TWARDNA

-549 LEDLGNYYT
+549 MEDLGNYYT

-564 NHWHNV
+564 NHWHKV
-570 YGKDIYTVH
+570 YGKDIFTVH
-579 YDNVINETEE
+579 YDDVINKTEE

-594 IDYCELPFEKECLE
+594 IDYCNLPFEQECLE
-608 FYNSSRPV
+608 FYKSSRPV

-649 IDEINLR
+649 IDEIN

>member
-119 VRQDKSDEADEL
+119 VKQDKSDEADEL
-131 IKNFFENNED
+131 IKNFFENNQD

-203 LDTTYSLVWANLAQV
+203 LDPTYSLVWANLAQV

-329 IIDME
+329 IKDME
-334 KTLKG
+334 DTLKG
-339 EMSDIERSQ
+339 DMSDIERSQ

-400 KENIQKLEKSS
+400 KENIQKLAKSS
-411 TGDRDPIFVLG
+411 TEDRDPIFVLG

-462 KDYPEVLK
+462 KNYPEVLK
-470 DLDESKLS
+470 ELDESKLS

-594 IDYCELPFEKECLE
+594 IDYCGLPFEQECLE

-649 IDEINLR
+649 IDEIN

>member
-16 DLIDK
+16 DLIHK

-27 SEQLN
+27 TEQLN

-131 IKNFFENNED
+131 IKNFFENNQD

-203 LDTTYSLVWANLAQV
+203 LDPTYSLVWANLAQV

-329 IIDME
+329 IKDME
-334 KTLKG
+334 DTLKG
-339 EMSDIERSQ
+339 DMSDIERSQ

-400 KENIQKLEKSS
+400 EENIQKLAKSS
-411 TGDRDPIFVLG
+411 TEDRDPIFVLG

-462 KDYPEVLK
+462 KNYPEVLK
-470 DLDESKLS
+470 ELDESKLS

-488 AWARDSA
+488 AWARDNA

-649 IDEINLR
+649 IDEIN

>member
-1 MSKNNSVEIAYQNAK
+1 MNNKNSLEIAYQNAR
-16 DLIDK
+16 DLIHK
-21 KDYIQA
+21 KEYLQA
-27 SEQLN
+27 ISQLN
-32 EILKVFPN
+32 EIIKVFPN

-51 YIKLNN
+51 FIKTNK
-57 PIKALEF
+57 PIEALEYTHKALSF
-64 THSALNIKN
+64 KN
-73 DDKKLLQL
+73 DDKKLLL
-81 EIRLNEYL
+81 IEIRLNEFL
-89 ERDSESI
+89 ERDSEAI
-96 HLLKIFIDKFS
+96 FLLKAFINKFS
-107 DLGALKHLSNLL
+107 DFKALKQLTNLL
-119 VRQDKSDEADEL
+119 VKQDKADEADDVV
-131 IKNFFENNED
+131 KKFFENNED

-203 LDTTYSLVWANLAQV
+203 LDPTYSLVWANLAQV

-249 GTVLTKLANYEEG
+249 GTVLTKLANYQEG
-262 RDAYLKALEFKPDSP
+262 KDAYLKALEFKPNSP

-294 NSIDSYKNT
+294 NSISSYKNT
-303 ILQNNLS
+303 IFQNNLS

-323 SFSENE
+323 SFSDNE
-329 IIDME
+329 IRDME
-334 KTLKG
+334 ETLNG
-339 EMSDIERSQ
+339 DMTDIERSQ
-348 MHFALGKAYEVKKDF
+348 MHFALGKAYEVMKDY
-363 DKSFKNYYEGN
+363 DKSFKNYFKGN

-389 DNTKRILNFFN
+389 QNTKKILEFFN
-400 KENIQKLEKSS
+400 QENIKNLSKSS
-411 TGDRDPIFVLG
+411 TNDQDPIFVLG

-449 IIKIAAELNSNNQ
+449 IIKIAAELNADEQSN
-462 KDYPEVLK
+462 YPEVLK
-470 DLDESKLS
+470 ELDDMQLS
-478 NLGKDYISET
+478 DLGKNYILET
-488 AWARDSA
+488 AWARDRA

-549 LEDLGNYYT
+549 LEDLGNYYS

-564 NHWHNV
+564 NHWHNI
-570 YGKDIYTVH
+570 YGKDILTVH
-579 YDNVINETEE
+579 YDNVINKTEE

-594 IDYCELPFEKECLE
+594 IDYCNLPFEQECLE
-608 FYNSSRPV
+608 FYKSSRPV

-640 KHLLPLKKI
+640 NHLSPLKRI
-649 IDEINLR
+649 IDEIN

>member
-1 MSKNNSVEIAYQNAK
+1 MSNKNSVEIAYQNAN

-21 KDYIQA
+21 KDYTEA
-27 SEQLN
+27 SLQLE

-57 PIKALEF
+57 PLKALESV
-64 THSALNIKN
+64 HEALNIKK
-73 DDKKLLQL
+73 DDKKLLHL

-89 ERDSESI
+89 ERDSECI
-96 HLLKIFIDKFS
+96 FLLKRYIEKFS
-107 DLGALKHLSNLL
+107 DIGALKHLSNLL
-119 VRQDKSDEADEL
+119 VRQDKAEEADDS
-131 IKNFFENNED
+131 IKEFFENNEE
-141 YGLLYKGVRH
+141 YGLLYKGIRH

-159 AEDAFKKVLIEDE
+159 AEDAFKKVLQEDK

-195 AMLTKALK
+195 AMFTRALK
-203 LDTTYSLVWANLAQV
+203 LDPTYSLVWANLGQV

-239 PKNGLIWAEY
+239 PNNALIWAEY
-249 GTVLTKLANYEEG
+249 GTVLTKLAKYKEG

-285 VYKTMGEID
+285 VFKTMGEID
-294 NSIDSYKNT
+294 NSIDAYRKT
-303 ILQNNLS
+303 IIKNNLS

-329 IIDME
+329 IKDME
-334 KTLKG
+334 KTLEG
-339 EMSDIERSQ
+339 GMSDIERSQ
-348 MHFALGKAYEVKKDF
+348 MYFALGKAYEAKKDF
-363 DKSFKNYYEGN
+363 DNSFKNYYKGN
-374 KVKKGLIKYSSDDTT
+374 EVKKSLTKYSSDDTT
-389 DNTKRILNFFN
+389 QNTKRILKFFN
-400 KENIQKLEKSS
+400 KENIVRLSKSS
-411 TGDRDPIFVLG
+411 ASDKDPIFVLG

-429 LVDQIISSHSKV
+429 LIDQIISSHSKV

-449 IIKIAAELNSNNQ
+449 IIKIAAELNTAKQDS
-462 KDYPEVLK
+462 YPEVLK
-470 DLDESKLS
+470 KLNDLQLTKF
-478 NLGKDYISET
+478 GKDYISET
-488 AWARDSA
+488 KWARGVA

-525 RDPMDTCFSC
+525 RDAMDTCFSC

-549 LEDLGNYYT
+549 LEDLGNYYS

-564 NHWHNV
+564 NHWHSV
-570 YGKDIYTVH
+570 YGKDIFTVH

-594 IDYCELPFEKECLE
+594 LDYCDLSFEKECLE
-608 FYNSSRPV
+608 FYKSSRPV

-640 KHLLPLKKI
+640 KHLNPLKKI
-649 IDEINLR
+649 IDEIN

>member
-1 MSKNNSVEIAYQNAK
+1 MNKNNSVEIAYQNAK

-21 KDYIQA
+21 KDYITA

-51 YIKLNN
+51 YIKLSN
-57 PIKALEF
+57 PLKALEF
-64 THSALNIKN
+64 THLALNVKN
-73 DDKKLLQL
+73 NDKKLLQL

-96 HLLKIFIDKFS
+96 HLLKIFIKKFS
-107 DLGALKHLSNLL
+107 DLSALKHLSNLL
-119 VRQDKSDEADEL
+119 VKQDKSDEADEL
-131 IKNFFENNED
+131 IKGFFENNED

-159 AEDAFKKVLIEDE
+159 AEDAFKKVLMEDE

-195 AMLTKALK
+195 AVLTKALK
-203 LDTTYSLVWANLAQV
+203 LDPTYSLVWANLAQV

-227 AKKSFKNILNME
+227 AKKSFKNILNMD

-249 GTVLTKLANYEEG
+249 GTVLTKLANYREG

-285 VYKTMGEID
+285 VYKTMGEI
-294 NSIDSYKNT
+294 NASINSYKNT
-303 ILQNNLS
+303 IIQNNLS

-329 IIDME
+329 IKDME
-334 KTLKG
+334 ETLKG
-339 EMSDIERSQ
+339 DMSDIERSQ

-363 DKSFKNYYEGN
+363 DRSFRNYYEGN
-374 KVKKGLIKYSSDDTT
+374 KVKKGLIKYSSDDTSY
-389 DNTKRILNFFN
+389 NTKRILDFFS
-400 KENIQKLEKSS
+400 KENINNLSKSS
-411 TGDRDPIFVLG
+411 TNNPDPIFVLG

-449 IIKIAAELNSNNQ
+449 IIKIAAELNNDKQNS
-462 KDYPEVLK
+462 YPEVLK
-470 DLDESKLS
+470 ELDDLKISK
-478 NLGKDYISET
+478 LGKDYISET
-488 AWARDSA
+488 TWARDNA

-549 LEDLGNYYT
+549 MEDLGNYYT

-564 NHWHNV
+564 NHWHKV
-570 YGKDIYTVH
+570 YGKDIFTVH
-579 YDNVINETEE
+579 YDDVINKTEE

-594 IDYCELPFEKECLE
+594 IDYCNLPFEQECLE
-608 FYNSSRPV
+608 FYKSSRPV

-649 IDEINLR
+649 IDEIN

>member
-1 MSKNNSVEIAYQNAK
+1 MSNKNSLEIAYQNAR
-16 DLIDK
+16 DLIHK
-21 KDYIQA
+21 KEYLQA
-27 SEQLN
+27 ISQLN
-32 EILKVFPN
+32 EILKIFPN

-51 YIKLNN
+51 FIKINKPLEALEYTH
-57 PIKALEF
+57 KALSF
-64 THSALNIKN
+64 KS
-73 DDKKLLQL
+73 DDKKLLLL
-81 EIRLNEYL
+81 EIRLNEFL
-89 ERDSESI
+89 ERDSEAI
-96 HLLKIFIDKFS
+96 FLLKTFINKYPDFS
-107 DLGALKHLSNLL
+107 ALKQLSNLL
-119 VRQDKSDEADEL
+119 VKQDKVDEADD
-131 IKNFFENNED
+131 IVKDFFENNED

-159 AEDAFKKVLIEDE
+159 AEDAFKKLLIEDE

-195 AMLTKALK
+195 AMLTKALR
-203 LDTTYSLVWANLAQV
+203 LDPTYSLVWANLAQV
-218 FSVTGQLDK
+218 YSVTGQLDK

-239 PKNGLIWAEY
+239 PRNGLIWAEY
-249 GTVLTKLANYEEG
+249 GTVLTKLANYEESK
-262 RDAYLKALEFKPDSP
+262 DAYLKALDFKSDSP

-285 VYKTMGEID
+285 VYKTMGEIE

-303 ILQNNLS
+303 ITQNKLS

-329 IIDME
+329 IKVME
-334 KTLKG
+334 ETLKAD
-339 EMSDIERSQ
+339 MSDIERSQ

-363 DKSFKNYYEGN
+363 DNSFNNYFKGN
-374 KVKKGLIKYSSDDTT
+374 EVKKGLTKYSSDDTT
-389 DNTKRILNFFN
+389 DNTKRILDFFN
-400 KENIQKLEKSS
+400 LENIRDFSKSL
-411 TGDRDPIFVLG
+411 TVNQDPIFVLG

-429 LVDQIISSHSKV
+429 LVDQIISSHSQV

-449 IIKIAAELNSNNQ
+449 IIKIASELNSNNQ
-462 KDYPEVLK
+462 NTYPEILK
-470 DLDESKLS
+470 ELDELKLTEMG
-478 NLGKDYISET
+478 NNYLSET
-488 AWARDSA
+488 TWARKNA

-535 FKQFFARGQLFTYS
+535 YKQFFARGQLFTYS

-558 DYIRAM
+558 DYIKAM

-579 YDNVINETEE
+579 YDNVINKTEE

-594 IDYCELPFEKECLE
+594 IDYCNLPFEKECLE
-608 FYNSSRPV
+608 FYKSSRPV

-640 KHLLPLKKI
+640 KHLVPLKKI
-649 IDEINLR
+649 IDEIN

>member
-1 MSKNNSVEIAYQNAK
+1 MSNKNSLEIAYQNAR
-16 DLIDK
+16 DLIHK
-21 KDYIQA
+21 KEYLQA
-27 SEQLN
+27 ISQLN
-32 EILKVFPN
+32 EILRIFPN

-51 YIKLNN
+51 FIKINKPLE
-57 PIKALEF
+57 ALEF
-64 THSALNIKN
+64 THKALGFKS
-73 DDKKLLQL
+73 DDKKLLLL
-81 EIRLNEYL
+81 EIRLNEFL
-89 ERDSESI
+89 ERDSEAI
-96 HLLKIFIDKFS
+96 FLLKKFINKYSDFS
-107 DLGALKHLSNLL
+107 ALKQLSNLL
-119 VRQDKSDEADEL
+119 VKQDKVDEADD
-131 IKNFFENNED
+131 IVKDFFENNED

-159 AEDAFKKVLIEDE
+159 AEDAFKKLLIEDE

-195 AMLTKALK
+195 AMLTKALR
-203 LDTTYSLVWANLAQV
+203 LDPTYSLVWANLAQV
-218 FSVTGQLDK
+218 YSVTGQLDK

-249 GTVLTKLANYEEG
+249 GTVLTKLANYEESK
-262 RDAYLKALEFKPDSP
+262 DAYLKALEFKSDSP

-285 VYKTMGEID
+285 VYKTMGEIE

-303 ILQNNLS
+303 IIQNKLS

-329 IIDME
+329 IKVME
-334 KTLKG
+334 ETLKAD
-339 EMSDIERSQ
+339 MSDIERSQ

-363 DKSFKNYYEGN
+363 DSSFNNYFKGN
-374 KVKKGLIKYSSDDTT
+374 EVKKGLTKYSSDDTT
-389 DNTKRILNFFN
+389 DNTKRILDFFN
-400 KENIQKLEKSS
+400 LKTIRNLSKSS
-411 TGDRDPIFVLG
+411 TVDQDPIFVLG

-429 LVDQIISSHSKV
+429 LVEQIISSHSQV

-449 IIKIAAELNSNNQ
+449 IIKIASELNSNNPNT
-462 KDYPEVLK
+462 YPEILK
-470 DLDESKLS
+470 ELNEL
-478 NLGKDYISET
+478 NLTEIGNNYLSET
-488 AWARDSA
+488 TWARKNA

-535 FKQFFARGQLFTYS
+535 YKQFFARGQLFTYC

-558 DYIRAM
+558 DYIKAM

-570 YGKDIYTVH
+570 YGKDIFTVH
-579 YDNVINETEE
+579 YDNVINKTEE

-594 IDYCELPFEKECLE
+594 IDYCNLPFEKKCLE
-608 FYNSSRPV
+608 FYKSSRPV

-649 IDEINLR
+649 IDEIN

>member
-1 MSKNNSVEIAYQNAK
+1 MNKNNSVEIAYQNAK

-21 KDYIQA
+21 KDYITA

-51 YIKLNN
+51 YIKLSN
-57 PIKALEF
+57 PLKALEF
-64 THSALNIKN
+64 THLALNIKN
-73 DDKKLLQL
+73 NDKKLLQL

-107 DLGALKHLSNLL
+107 DLSALKHLSNLL
-119 VRQDKSDEADEL
+119 VKQDKSDEADEL
-131 IKNFFENNED
+131 IKDFFENNED

-159 AEDAFKKVLIEDE
+159 AEDAFKKVLMEDE

-195 AMLTKALK
+195 AVLTKALK
-203 LDTTYSLVWANLAQV
+203 LDPTYSLVWANLAQV

-227 AKKSFKNILNME
+227 AKKSFKNILNMD

-249 GTVLTKLANYEEG
+249 GTVLTKLANYREG

-285 VYKTMGEID
+285 VYKTMGEI
-294 NSIDSYKNT
+294 NASINSYKNT
-303 ILQNNLS
+303 IIQNNLS

-329 IIDME
+329 IKDME
-334 KTLKG
+334 ETLKG
-339 EMSDIERSQ
+339 DMSDIERSQ

-363 DKSFKNYYEGN
+363 DRSFRNYYEGN
-374 KVKKGLIKYSSDDTT
+374 KVKKGLIKYSSDDTSY
-389 DNTKRILNFFN
+389 NTKRILDFFS
-400 KENIQKLEKSS
+400 KENINNLSKSS
-411 TGDRDPIFVLG
+411 TNNPDPIFVLG

-449 IIKIAAELNSNNQ
+449 IIKIAAELNNDKQNS
-462 KDYPEVLK
+462 YPEVLK
-470 DLDESKLS
+470 ELDDLKISK
-478 NLGKDYISET
+478 LGKDYISET
-488 AWARDSA
+488 TWARDNA

-549 LEDLGNYYT
+549 MEDLGNYYT

-564 NHWHNV
+564 NHWHKV
-570 YGKDIYTVH
+570 YGKDIFTVH
-579 YDNVINETEE
+579 YDDVINKTEE

-594 IDYCELPFEKECLE
+594 IDYCNLPFEQECLE
-608 FYNSSRPV
+608 FYKSSRPV

-649 IDEINLR
+649 IDEIN

>member
-1 MSKNNSVEIAYQNAK
+1 MSKNNTVEIAYQNAK

-57 PIKALEF
+57 PIKALEC
-64 THSALNIKN
+64 THLALNIKN
-73 DDKKLLQL
+73 NDKKLLEL

-96 HLLKIFIDKFS
+96 HLLKTFIDKFS

-119 VRQDKSDEADEL
+119 VKQDKSDEADDL
-131 IKNFFENNED
+131 IKNFFEDNED

-159 AEDAFKKVLIEDE
+159 AEDAFKKVLIEDG

-203 LDTTYSLVWANLAQV
+203 LDPTYSLAWANLAQV

-227 AKKSFKNILNME
+227 AKKSFKNILNMT

-249 GTVLTKLANYEEG
+249 GTVLTKLANYKEG
-262 RDAYLKALEFKPDSP
+262 IDAYLKALEFKPNSP

-285 VYKTMGEID
+285 VYKTMGEIN

-323 SFSENE
+323 SFSMNE
-329 IIDME
+329 IKDME
-334 KTLKG
+334 ETLKG
-339 EMSDIERSQ
+339 DMSDIERSQ
-348 MHFALGKAYEVKKDF
+348 MYFALGKAYEVKKDF

-374 KVKKGLIKYSSDDTT
+374 KVKKALIKYSSDDTT
-389 DNTKRILNFFN
+389 DNTKRILDFFN
-400 KENIQKLEKSS
+400 QENIQKLAKSS
-411 TGDRDPIFVLG
+411 TNDRDPIFILG

-462 KDYPEVLK
+462 NNYPEVLK
-470 DLDESKLS
+470 ELDDSKLS
-478 NLGKDYISET
+478 NLGKVYISET
-488 AWARDSA
+488 AWARDTA

-549 LEDLGNYYT
+549 LEDLGNYYI

-649 IDEINLR
+649 IDEIN